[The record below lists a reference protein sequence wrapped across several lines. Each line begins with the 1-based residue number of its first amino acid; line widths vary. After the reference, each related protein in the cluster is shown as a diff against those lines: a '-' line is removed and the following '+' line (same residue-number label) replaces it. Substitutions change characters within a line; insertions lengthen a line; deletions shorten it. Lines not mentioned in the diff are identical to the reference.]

1 MSQGHTITRPY
12 LQDQADPQSG
22 THTHAP
28 CLQDCIEQI
37 THTHNTPCQQDRIE
51 QIASQG
57 HTHNTPCLQDRI
69 KQIARQ
75 GHTQHTLPTRP
86 H

>member
-37 THTHNTPCQQDRIE
+37 
-51 QIASQG
+51 AGQG
-57 HTHNTPCLQDRI
+57 HT
-69 KQIARQ
+69 
-75 GHTQHTLPTRP
+75 HTQHTLPTRP

>member
-37 THTHNTPCQQDRIE
+37 THT
-51 QIASQG
+51 
-57 HTHNTPCLQDRI
+57 
-69 KQIARQ
+69 
-75 GHTQHTLPTRP
+75 QHTLPTRP